1 MSFCIVDSPIGN
13 LFIKETDSTISLLNI
28 TLERA
33 SEPTA
38 PFLKQVAHEIS
49 EYFRGERETFS
60 FKVSPAGTEFQKKVW
75 SELQKIPLGQVKS
88 YKEIAIKLGAPNSA
102 RAVGTA
108 IGKNPILLR
117 IPCHRVITGQSK
129 LGGFSAGVDKKRSL
143 LNLEKVYI

>member
-1 MSFCIVDSPIGN
+1 MSFCIVNSPIGN
-13 LFIKETDSTISLLNI
+13 LFIEETDSTISLLNV
-28 TLERA
+28 TLEPT

-38 PFLKQVAHEIS
+38 PFLKQVAEEIS
-49 EYFRGERETFS
+49 DYFRGERETFS

-75 SELQKIPLGQVKS
+75 NELQKIPLGQVKS
-88 YKEIAIKLGAPNSA
+88 YKEIAIELGAPNSA

-117 IPCHRVITGQSK
+117 IPCHRVITGQRK

-143 LNLEKVYI
+143 LKLEKVYI